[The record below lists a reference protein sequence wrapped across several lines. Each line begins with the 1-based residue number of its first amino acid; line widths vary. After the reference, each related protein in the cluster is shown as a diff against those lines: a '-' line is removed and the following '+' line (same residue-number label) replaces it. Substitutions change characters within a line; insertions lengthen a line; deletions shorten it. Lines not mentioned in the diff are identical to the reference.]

1 MPQQN
6 ASLSWI
12 VTLVVFAFLVGV
24 LVGVLIMNNLNQ
36 PVASQQS
43 QPQAAPATSQQTV
56 SQVSG
61 AARAAAPPN
70 ATEYASAMTAGF
82 STAFYKV
89 GQAIAQMTDR
99 VAELVKTLQRLAAM
113 KVQLAQAEA
122 QARTISDEAESQKE
136 QRLAAMRAEEQEQ
149 ALQRAERAALGM
161 TLSVIT
167 IEIATVLM
175 IGVLALI
182 FVAVWQRLRQ
192 PPAAPQIAPRA
203 EHDRAYG
210 LEMRLAAQGNER
222 AGRRQRL
229 RQKAAPT
236 RSGRPYHDLPLAVME
251 DEE

>member
-36 PVASQQS
+36 PAASQLS
-43 QPQAAPATSQQTV
+43 QPPAAPATSQQTV
-56 SQVSG
+56 SQVSE

-70 ATEYASAMTAGF
+70 AAEYASVITAGF
-82 STAFYKV
+82 STAFYKF
-89 GQAIAQMTDR
+89 GQAIAQATDR
-99 VAELVKTLQRLAAM
+99 VAELDKTLRRLADIR
-113 KVQLAQAEA
+113 VQLAQADFQIKQQKAALDAAA
-122 QARTISDEAESQKE
+122 QDRA
-136 QRLAAMRAEEQEQ
+136 LAH
-149 ALQRAERAALGM
+149 AERAALGL

-167 IEIATVLM
+167 LEIVTALM

-203 EHDRAYG
+203 DHDRTYW
-210 LEMRLAAQGNER
+210 LKMRLTAQENER
-222 AGRRQRL
+222 TERRQRL
-229 RQKAAPT
+229 RQKT
-236 RSGRPYHDLPLAVME
+236 VSVRSSHPYHDLPLAVMD
-251 DEE
+251 DEA

>member
-43 QPQAAPATSQQTV
+43 QPQAAPATSQQTA

-113 KVQLAQAEA
+113 KVQLAQADFQIKQQ
-122 QARTISDEAESQKE
+122 QAALD
-136 QRLAAMRAEEQEQ
+136 AAMQEQ
-149 ALQRAERAALGM
+149 ALQRAERAALGV

-167 IEIATVLM
+167 IEIVTVLM

>member
-82 STAFYKV
+82 SAAFYKV

-113 KVQLAQAEA
+113 KVQLAQADFQIKQQ
-122 QARTISDEAESQKE
+122 QAALD
-136 QRLAAMRAEEQEQ
+136 AAMQEQ
-149 ALQRAERAALGM
+149 ALQRAERAALGV

-167 IEIATVLM
+167 IEITTVLM

-203 EHDRAYG
+203 EHDRAYW

-229 RQKAAPT
+229 CQKAAPT